1 MDRHVLVG
9 LFCGRITPAGVE
21 GVACVM
27 VGAKTIMHR
36 NRDARPARERYRGAP
51 DEVFR
56 REWLPSSKLCHD
68 VGERE
73 GEVAQV
79 LLGRPGSQEGAE
91 LALEPPIVEVK
102 ESVASG
108 GAGPTC
114 VQLQLLK
121 RLSDHV
127 EAGEVERL
135 DGGGSLH
142 QPSLHRDD

>member
-1 MDRHVLVG
+1 MVS
-9 LFCGRITPAGVE
+9 CGVVE
-21 GVACVM
+21 
-27 VGAKTIMHR
+27 TE
-36 NRDARPARERYRGAP
+36 RERCRGPP
-51 DEVFR
+51 DEVFWG
-56 REWLPSSKLCHD
+56 EWLSSGKLCHD

-121 RLSDHV
+121 RLSDCI
-127 EAGEVERL
+127 EASGVERL
-135 DGGGSLH
+135 DGGRSHGQLSL
-142 QPSLHRDD
+142 SRDDEI